1 LTHDSAH
8 HWGDQDFAPGRSHRD
23 VFREVD
29 PGRCHVPG
37 RTLIPASH
45 CGASVNSQLAHKERI
60 MQTVKLNNGVEI
72 PILGFGVFQ
81 IIDPNECERNVIDAI
96 QTGYS
101 HIDTAASYQNEEAV
115 GRGIQ
120 QSGVAREKL
129 FITTKLWIQS
139 NGYEGTLKALENSL
153 KRLQLDYIDLYLIH
167 QPLGD
172 VYGEWRAMEDL
183 YQQGKVR
190 AIGVSNFYP
199 DRIMD
204 LMIHNKITPAV
215 NQIEVNPFQQQIE
228 TQKFLLDNS
237 VQVEAWAPFAEG
249 RNNIFQ
255 NEFLL
260 SIAAK
265 YQKSV
270 AQVILR
276 WLVQRGIIAL
286 AKSTHKERMLENISV
301 FDFELSAEDMAAMT
315 TLDTKT
321 SSFFD
326 HRDPDKVKWLGN
338 RKLDV

>member
-1 LTHDSAH
+1 
-8 HWGDQDFAPGRSHRD
+8 
-23 VFREVD
+23 
-29 PGRCHVPG
+29 
-37 RTLIPASH
+37 
-45 CGASVNSQLAHKERI
+45 

-81 IIDPNECERNVIDAI
+81 IADAAECERSVVDAI
-96 QTGYS
+96 QVGYS

-115 GRGIQ
+115 GRGIKQ
-120 QSGVAREKL
+120 TGVAREKL

-139 NGYEGTLKALENSL
+139 NGYEGTLKAFERSL

-167 QPLGD
+167 QPFGD
-172 VYGEWRAMEDL
+172 VYGEWRAMEEL

-190 AIGVSNFYP
+190 AIGVSNFLP

-204 LMIHNKITPAV
+204 LMIHNKITPVV
-215 NQIEVNPFQQQIE
+215 NQIEVNPFQQQID
-228 TQKFLLDNS
+228 TQKFLQDSS

-249 RNNIFQ
+249 KNNIFQ
-255 NEFLL
+255 NETLL

-265 YQKSV
+265 HKKSV

-276 WLVQRGIIAL
+276 WVVQRGIIAL
-286 AKSTHKERMLENISV
+286 AKSTRKERMIENISV
-301 FDFELSAEDMAAMT
+301 FDFELSAEDVAVIT

-326 HRDPDKVKWLGN
+326 HRNPEMVKWLGN

>member
-1 LTHDSAH
+1 
-8 HWGDQDFAPGRSHRD
+8 
-23 VFREVD
+23 
-29 PGRCHVPG
+29 
-37 RTLIPASH
+37 
-45 CGASVNSQLAHKERI
+45 

-81 IIDPNECERNVIDAI
+81 ITNPAECERSVIDAI
-96 QTGYS
+96 QIGYS

-115 GRGIQ
+115 GRGIK
-120 QSGVAREKL
+120 QSGIAREKL

-139 NGYEGTLKALENSL
+139 NGYDGTLKAFERSL
-153 KRLQLDYIDLYLIH
+153 KRLQLDYLDLYLIH
-167 QPLGD
+167 QPFGD
-172 VYGEWRAMEDL
+172 VYGEWRAMEEL

-190 AIGVSNFYP
+190 AIGVSNFQP

-204 LMIHNKITPAV
+204 LMIHNKITPAL
-215 NQIEVNPFQQQIE
+215 NQIEVNPFQQQID
-228 TQKFLLDNS
+228 TQTFLQDNS

-249 RNNIFQ
+249 KNDIFQ
-255 NEFLL
+255 NEILL
-260 SIAAK
+260 TIAAK
-265 YQKSV
+265 HKKSV

-286 AKSTHKERMLENISV
+286 AKSTRKERMIENISV
-301 FDFELSAEDMAAMT
+301 FDFELSAEDMAASA

-326 HRDPDKVKWLGN
+326 HRNPEMVKWLGN

>member
-1 LTHDSAH
+1 
-8 HWGDQDFAPGRSHRD
+8 
-23 VFREVD
+23 
-29 PGRCHVPG
+29 
-37 RTLIPASH
+37 
-45 CGASVNSQLAHKERI
+45 

-81 IIDPNECERNVIDAI
+81 ITDPAECERCVVDAI
-96 QTGYS
+96 QTGYR
-101 HIDTAASYQNEEAV
+101 HIDTAASYRNEEAV
-115 GRGIQ
+115 GRGIK

-139 NGYEGTLKALENSL
+139 NGYEGTIKALENSL

-167 QPLGD
+167 QPFGD
-172 VYGEWRAMEDL
+172 VYGEWRAMEEL
-183 YQQGKVR
+183 YQQGKAR
-190 AIGVSNFYP
+190 AIGVSNFQP

-204 LMIHNKITPAV
+204 LMIHNKITPAI
-215 NQIEVNPFQQQIE
+215 NQIEVNPFQQQID
-228 TQKFLLDNS
+228 TQRFLQDNS

-255 NEFLL
+255 NELLL

-265 YQKSV
+265 HNKSV

-276 WLVQRGIIAL
+276 WLVQRGIVAL
-286 AKSTHKERMLENISV
+286 SKTTRKERMIENISV
-301 FDFELSAEDMAAMT
+301 FDFELSTEDLAAIT

-326 HRDPDKVKWLGN
+326 HRNPEMVKWLGE

>member
-1 LTHDSAH
+1 M
-8 HWGDQDFAPGRSHRD
+8 
-23 VFREVD
+23 
-29 PGRCHVPG
+29 
-37 RTLIPASH
+37 
-45 CGASVNSQLAHKERI
+45 
-60 MQTVKLNNGVEI
+60 MQTIKLNNGVEI

-81 IIDPNECERNVIDAI
+81 ITDPTDCERSVVDAI

-115 GRGIQ
+115 GRGIK

-139 NGYEGTLKALENSL
+139 NGYEGTKKAFENSL
-153 KRLQLDYIDLYLIH
+153 KRLQVDYIDLYLIH
-167 QPLGD
+167 QPFGD
-172 VYGEWRAMEDL
+172 VYGEWRAMEEL
-183 YQQGKVR
+183 YQQGKIR

-228 TQKFLLDNS
+228 TQMFLQDNS

-249 RNNIFQ
+249 RNNIFL
-255 NEFLL
+255 NELLL

-265 YQKSV
+265 HKRSV

-286 AKSTHKERMLENISV
+286 AKSTRKERMIENISV
-301 FDFELSAEDMAAMT
+301 FDFGLSAEDVAAIT

-326 HRDPDKVKWLGN
+326 HRNPDMVKWLGN

>member
-1 LTHDSAH
+1 
-8 HWGDQDFAPGRSHRD
+8 
-23 VFREVD
+23 
-29 PGRCHVPG
+29 
-37 RTLIPASH
+37 
-45 CGASVNSQLAHKERI
+45 

-81 IIDPNECERNVIDAI
+81 ITDSAECERSVVDAI
-96 QTGYS
+96 QIGYS
-101 HIDTAASYQNEEAV
+101 HIDTAASYLNEEAV
-115 GRGIQ
+115 GRGIK
-120 QSGVAREKL
+120 QSGVAREKF
-129 FITTKLWIQS
+129 FITTKLWIQR
-139 NGYEGTLKALENSL
+139 NGYDGTLKAFERSL

-167 QPLGD
+167 QPFGD
-172 VYGEWRAMEDL
+172 VYGEWRAMEEL

-190 AIGVSNFYP
+190 AIGVSNFPP

-204 LMIHNKITPAV
+204 LMIHNTITPAV
-215 NQIEVNPFQQQIE
+215 NQIEVNPFQQQID
-228 TQKFLLDNS
+228 TQKFLQDNS

-255 NEFLL
+255 NELLL

-265 YQKSV
+265 HKKSV

-286 AKSTHKERMLENISV
+286 SKSTRNERMIENISV
-301 FDFELSAEDMAAMT
+301 FDFELNAEDMAAIA

-326 HRDPDKVKWLGN
+326 HRNPDMVKWLGN